1 MPFRI
6 RQLEIAKLL
15 AAMFCS
21 GPPRNAQQD
30 YKTGDFI
37 ALVMHTKSQHH
48 PRDVL
53 PSDSSGLSSA
63 HHPGDVAWALP
74 TTKILSTQHEYVLP
88 ETSSTNHQH
97 HPDDVVWTLLP
108 MPWAFPPATTFLA
121 MCRRLGDPA
130 ARNMSIIRVI
140 LPFLIICLGSNC
152 RKIPAAEQ
160 EIKKPSP

>member
-48 PRDVL
+48 PRDVCPPIRL
-53 PSDSSGLSSA
+53 
-63 HHPGDVAWALP
+63 
-74 TTKILSTQHEYVLP
+74 
-88 ETSSTNHQH
+88 
-97 HPDDVVWTLLP
+97 
-108 MPWAFPPATTFLA
+108 AFPARITV
-121 MCRRLGDPA
+121 RA
-130 ARNMSIIRVI
+130 ARAHPKARIMSIIRVM
-140 LPFLIICLGSNC
+140 LPGPFRPPKSFQRNTSTCCPKLAARIISIIRMMLSGPCCQCPGRFHLQQHSLQCAGGSG
-152 RKIPAAEQ
+152 IQLHAT
-160 EIKKPSP
+160 

>member
-1 MPFRI
+1 
-6 RQLEIAKLL
+6 
-15 AAMFCS
+15 MFCS

-63 HHPGDVAWALP
+63 HNSSRCSGPPKSTHHEHHPGDVAWALP

-97 HPDDVVWTLLP
+97 HPDVVVWTLLP